1 MSKTTLE
8 EQSND
13 LAKIRG
19 WIARA
24 LENAPS
30 KEIQDALFE
39 AQQAV
44 GFSLLHLERVEYLTR
59 EGSKRAPLEPF
70 EKSSF
75 WQSPLWQSPLWSQ
88 PQTDA

>member
-1 MSKTTLE
+1 MGKTTLE

-19 WIARA
+19 WIAKA
-24 LENAPS
+24 LEKAPD

-44 GFSLLHLERVEYLTR
+44 GFYLLHLERVEYLTR
-59 EGSKRAPLEPF
+59 EGSKRTPLERF
-70 EKSSF
+70 DNSSF
-75 WQSPLWQSPLWSQ
+75 WQSPLWSQ